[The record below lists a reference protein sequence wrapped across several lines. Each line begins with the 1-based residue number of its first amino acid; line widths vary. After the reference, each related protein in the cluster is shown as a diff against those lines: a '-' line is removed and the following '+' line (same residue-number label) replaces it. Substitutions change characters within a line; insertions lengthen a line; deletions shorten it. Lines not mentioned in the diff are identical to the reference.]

1 MQPDITILDAHV
13 HIHDC
18 FDISDFLDHAYENFR
33 QAVDTGEAPGQFNAA
48 LLLTESCGANWFDT
62 LRNSAGDGDHFPW
75 NNWRITTND
84 ENQSLTATSKA
95 GQELSIIAGKQIVT
109 AENLEILALGY
120 ATDIE
125 DGLPIEDV
133 IATVQEAGAL
143 CILPW
148 GFGKWTGKRGQIV
161 REILQKDLG
170 SNFFIGDN
178 AGRLA
183 LWPAPAEFESAARKN
198 IRILPG
204 SDPLPYK
211 EQVSSVGRF
220 GLMLERGIDKDRP
233 FADIHKALLDEK
245 VAIRPFGSLEE
256 LLPFVKYQ
264 VAMQLRK
271 FSR

>member
-1 MQPDITILDAHV
+1 LQTNITILDAHV

-18 FDISDFLDHAYENFR
+18 FDISDFLDFAYENFR
-33 QAVDTGEAPGQFNAA
+33 REIDSRESPGQFNAA
-48 LLLTESCGANWFDT
+48 VLLTESHGTNWFET
-62 LRNSAGDGDHFPW
+62 LRKSAGISDQFQW
-75 NNWRITTND
+75 NNWRITSNN
-84 ENQSLTATSKA
+84 EAESLTAASKS
-95 GQELSIIAGKQIVT
+95 GQELSIIAGRQIVT

-120 ATDIE
+120 ATVIE

-133 IATVQEAGAL
+133 IARVQAAGAL

-183 LWPAPAEFESAARKN
+183 LWPAPAEFESAAKRN

-211 EQVSSVGRF
+211 EQVSSVGKF
-220 GLMLERGIDKDRP
+220 GLILEQGIDKDRP
-233 FADIHKALLDEK
+233 FENIRKALLDENI
-245 VAIRPFGSLEE
+245 AIQPFGSLERV
-256 LLPFVKYQ
+256 LPFIRYQ
-264 VAMQLRK
+264 IAMQLRK
-271 FSR
+271 FSS